1 MMVSNPE
8 TVALMLEKPP
18 AYASPMRMAEWLERK
33 AELFDRL
40 ADDSTDPGA
49 AQEARDIAW
58 VARCDAQTQRRVSG
72 RDGTRG
78 LRPLSSSSDT
88 DQAPR

>member
-1 MMVSNPE
+1 MLTTPE
-8 TVALMLEKPP
+8 TVALMLAKPP
-18 AYASPMRMAEWLERK
+18 AYASPLRMAEWLERK
-33 AELFDRL
+33 SELFDRL
-40 ADDSTDPGA
+40 ADDSADPGA

-78 LRPLSSSSDT
+78 LRPLSSSPEAD
-88 DQAPR
+88 

>member
-1 MMVSNPE
+1 MMVTTPE
-8 TVALMLEKPP
+8 TVALMLAKPP

-33 AELFDRL
+33 SELFDRL
-40 ADDSTDPGA
+40 ADESTDPGA

-58 VARCDAQTQRRVSG
+58 LARCDAQTQRRVSG

-78 LRPLSSSSDT
+78 LRPLSTS
-88 DQAPR
+88 PEME